1 MSLGMLGNIVSQRW
15 EAYLTV
21 LGSTVFV
28 ILFLQL
34 RTWTIMLDARTVP
47 GTGIVVGQYLV
58 LREM

>member
-1 MSLGMLGNIVSQRW
+1 MPSNEHPKSYLHVSTG
-15 EAYLTV
+15 TV